1 MTTPTGFA
9 TPAANNSVLI
19 CIVQRLAAHHRANAM
34 HRKMRF
40 CSKEW
45 NERQKRVEDAKWG
58 DDEEEE
64 AEEEGDELPFA
75 CYLCRKPWAEIRD
88 PVVTRC
94 KHYFCETCA
103 LRHNSLNKAKCAI
116 CEQPTNGI
124 FNVAND
130 IVKKVKEQKKKDDE
144 GS

>member
-1 MTTPTGFA
+1 
-9 TPAANNSVLI
+9 L
-19 CIVQRLAAHHRANAM
+19 
-34 HRKMRF
+34 
-40 CSKEW
+40 KEW

-64 AEEEGDELPFA
+64 AEEEEDELPFA

-103 LRHNSLNKAKCAI
+103 LRHNSLNKGKCAI

-130 IVKKVKEQKKKDDE
+130 IVKKVKVQKKKDDE
-144 GS
+144 GN